1 MWDEMKTEFA
11 AGLRE
16 AAAKAAARGELPG
29 LPAELPAFAV
39 ERPRDD
45 GHGDL
50 AANLAMLLA
59 RPLRLAPRA
68 IGEAI
73 ARHYPFPRG
82 HVARLEVAGAGF
94 LNARLDDR
102 WPAEALG
109 RALTAGEAYGTTPPS
124 PELGSVLLEFVS
136 ANPSGPLNL
145 VSARAA
151 AVGDALANVLQAA
164 GHRVQREFYVNDA
177 GGQARLFGQTI
188 MARAQE
194 IATGTPK
201 PLPEGG
207 YQGLYVLDLA
217 RAFLAAAPEAAS
229 APEAGPEADALA
241 DRAGEFGMARIL
253 EGIRATLDRYGVHFD
268 AFVSE
273 RELRRGDAIERT
285 LAALERRGYLYEH
298 EGALWFRSTAADL
311 GGLDDK
317 DRVIRKS
324 DGGYS
329 YFAVDIAYHES
340 KYERGHDTLVDL
352 IGPDHHGYLGRM
364 RAAMRALGHPP
375 DSLEMRV
382 VQLVRLVQGGEVV
395 RMSKRRGDFVA
406 MDDLLDEVGTS
417 AARFFLVNRHLDSP
431 FDFDLD
437 LARVQGDENPV
448 FYVQYAHAR
457 ISSILRRPEA
467 QAALSAVPAPDL
479 SLLAEPE
486 EIALIRWLA
495 EFPGEVRL
503 AADLREPHRI
513 PRYAMELAGRF
524 HSFYNRHRVLGVE
537 PALSAARL
545 RLIEAVATSVRNALG
560 LIGVE
565 APERMERLTADP
577 QA

>member
-1 MWDEMKTEFA
+1 
-11 AGLRE
+11 
-16 AAAKAAARGELPG
+16 
-29 LPAELPAFAV
+29 
-39 ERPRDD
+39 
-45 GHGDL
+45 
-50 AANLAMLLA
+50 
-59 RPLRLAPRA
+59 
-68 IGEAI
+68 
-73 ARHYPFPRG
+73 
-82 HVARLEVAGAGF
+82 
-94 LNARLDDR
+94 
-102 WPAEALG
+102 
-109 RALTAGEAYGTTPPS
+109 
-124 PELGSVLLEFVS
+124 
-136 ANPSGPLNL
+136 
-145 VSARAA
+145 
-151 AVGDALANVLQAA
+151 
-164 GHRVQREFYVNDA
+164 
-177 GGQARLFGQTI
+177 LFGQTI
-188 MARAQE
+188 MARARE

>member
-1 MWDEMKTEFA
+1 MWDELRAEFA
-11 AGLRE
+11 DGLRQAAL
-16 AAAKAAARGELPG
+16 AAADAGELPP
-29 LPAELPAFAV
+29 LPEPFVTFAV
-39 ERPRDD
+39 ERPREEA
-45 GHGDL
+45 HGDL

-59 RPLRLAPRA
+59 RPLGRPPRA
-68 IGEAI
+68 IAEAI
-73 ARHYPFPRG
+73 ARRYPYPLG
-82 HVARLEVAGAGF
+82 HVASLEVAGAGF
-94 LNARLDDR
+94 LNARLDHL
-102 WPAEALG
+102 WPAVALA
-109 RALTAGEAYGTTPPS
+109 RVLAAGEAYGRRPPTAS
-124 PELGSVLLEFVS
+124 LPSVLLEFVS
-136 ANPSGPLNL
+136 ANPTGPLNL
-145 VSARAA
+145 VNARAA
-151 AVGDALANVLQAA
+151 AVGDALANVLEAA
-164 GHRVQREFYVNDA
+164 GHRVHREFYMNDA
-177 GGQARLFGQTI
+177 GNQARLFGQTI
-188 MARAQE
+188 LARVRE
-194 IATGTPK
+194 LVTGQPE
-201 PLPEGG
+201 PLPVDG
-207 YQGLYVLDLA
+207 YQGLYVVDVA
-217 RAFLAAAPEAAS
+217 RAFLDAVPEAAAAPAM
-229 APEAGPEADALA
+229 GPAADAMA
-241 DRAGEFGMARIL
+241 DRAGIFGMEMMVRNQ
-253 EGIRATLDRYGVHFD
+253 RATLERYRVRFD
-268 AFVSE
+268 EFVSE
-273 RELRRGDAIERT
+273 RALRQGDAVER
-285 LAALERRGYLYEH
+285 ALRALDERGYLYE
-298 EGALWFRSTAADL
+298 EDGALWFRSTAEDL
-311 GGLDDK
+311 AGLDDK
-317 DRVIRKS
+317 PRVLRKS
-324 DGGYS
+324 DGELA